1 MKKEIGKIV
10 NYFSKISVAV
20 IDLTD
25 DLKVGSTITI
35 EGATTSF
42 EQSVDSME
50 IDRQKIETGKTG
62 QQVAL
67 KVLQR
72 VRNGDTVYLV
82 TPE

>member
-1 MKKEIGKIV
+1 MKKEIGKIA

-25 DLKVGSTITI
+25 DLKVGSTIAF

-42 EQSVDSME
+42 EQAVDSME
-50 IDRQKIETGKTG
+50 IDRQKIETGKAG

-67 KVLQR
+67 KVTQR
-72 VRNGDTVYLV
+72 VRGGDTVYLV